1 MFIVLS
7 IVHNIGSN
15 DFWEY
20 WTASFS
26 NILRHAPKLFTSSHS
41 EGGRGEENNI
51 CLYIYFLFSYI
62 YISIK
67 LYNLSS
73 CIELIS
79 SCTFYTLYLSLNWY
93 GDIARYTLCF
103 CISCWHDLHKRAAMC
118 PTETYSKYFFP
129 PQKLKKDSLS
139 KIWWMLHIGW
149 LGALCASPWHWQP
162 FTSW

>member
-1 MFIVLS
+1 MISGNIELLPFPIYYDMPRSCLHLATQREGEGRKQYLS
-7 IVHNIGSN
+7 
-15 DFWEY
+15 
-20 WTASFS
+20 
-26 NILRHAPKLFTSSHS
+26 
-41 EGGRGEENNI
+41 
-51 CLYIYFLFSYI
+51 LYLLPFLL

-79 SCTFYTLYLSLNWY
+79 SCTFYSLYLRLNWY

-103 CISCWHDLHKRAAMC
+103 CISRWQDLHKRAAMC
-118 PTETYSKYFFP
+118 PTETYSKYFFH
-129 PQKLKKDSLS
+129 LKNSKDSHC
-139 KIWWMLHIGW
+139 KIWWMLHIVW